1 MATEQYIWR
10 HDRVCAEL
18 HFNIFKEIGVKLDN
32 KWYDHVPK
40 SVETS
45 DEGKVTILWN
55 QEVQTNRT
63 IGNNKPDII
72 ICDDKQG
79 TCILIDAAIPGDRNV
94 IKREVEKILKY
105 KGLIIEMQRVWN
117 LKLRVIPVVI
127 RATGTISKSL
137 RQYLSNIPGNHEIK
151 EPQKAALLDTAYIL
165 RKVRKVLM

>member
-105 KGLIIEMQRVWN
+105 KDLTREIQLTWN
-117 LKLRVIPVVI
+117 VKAKIIPVI
-127 RATGTISKSL
+127 TGASGTISKSL
-137 RQYLSNIPGNHEIK
+137 GHYLSNILGQHEIK
-151 EPQKAALLDTAYIL
+151 EVQKTAIL
-165 RKVRKVLM
+165 STAHKLREMLM

>member
-1 MATEQYIWR
+1 MIK
-10 HDRVCAEL
+10 
-18 HFNIFKEIGVKLDN
+18 KED
-32 KWYDHVPK
+32 
-40 SVETS
+40 
-45 DEGKVTILWN
+45 
-55 QEVQTNRT
+55 
-63 IGNNKPDII
+63 
-72 ICDDKQG
+72 
-79 TCILIDAAIPGDRNV
+79 
-94 IKREVEKILKY
+94 EKILKY